1 MPAVGEQEKD
11 RIYNFV
17 PAGQCGRYLN
27 KISGGTV
34 KVLELF
40 LPDILNES
48 TFLPV
53 YNELSGMLETK
64 ESKKRGKW

>member
-17 PAGQCGRYLN
+17 PAGQCGRYLD

-48 TFLPV
+48 TF
-53 YNELSGMLETK
+53 ELSGILETK
-64 ESKKRGKW
+64 ESKKWGKA

>member
-48 TFLPV
+48 TFLTV
-53 YNELSGMLETK
+53 YNELSGILETK
-64 ESKKRGKW
+64 ESKKRGKA

>member
-1 MPAVGEQEKD
+1 MIKNPVYRTDSYGYRVPAVGEQEKD

-48 TFLPV
+48 TFLTV
-53 YNELSGMLETK
+53 YK
-64 ESKKRGKW
+64 

>member
-1 MPAVGEQEKD
+1 VPAVGAPEKD

-17 PAGQCGRYLN
+17 PAGQCGRYLD

-48 TFLPV
+48 TFLTV
-53 YNELSGMLETK
+53 YK
-64 ESKKRGKW
+64 

>member
-1 MPAVGEQEKD
+1 VPAVGEQEKD

-27 KISGGTV
+27 KIFGGTV

-48 TFLPV
+48 TFLTV
-53 YNELSGMLETK
+53 YK
-64 ESKKRGKW
+64 